1 MEGITI
7 LATKA
12 IYMEPSFSAHFGLF
26 IGIAGAIA
34 FAVTALDTRSWLD
47 TVEIIVFS
55 GLAIVFLALGI
66 LSWKVIEKQTSV
78 FSHYEYKVLIDDSVS
93 LNEFNEKYEIL
104 DQEGQIYTVIERKV
118 EE

>member
-7 LATKA
+7 LATNSV
-12 IYMEPSFSAHFGLF
+12 YMEPSFWAQIGLI
-26 IGIAGAIA
+26 IGTAGVISFAIH
-34 FAVTALDTRSWLD
+34 ALGNHSLLD

>member
-7 LATKA
+7 LATNS
-12 IYMEPSFSAHFGLF
+12 IYMEPSFLAHLGLVV
-26 IGIAGAIA
+26 GMAGAIV
-34 FAVTALDTRSWLD
+34 FAVVALGDRSWAD
-47 TVEIIVFS
+47 TIETIVFS

-93 LNEFNEKYEIL
+93 LNEFNEKYEIV
-104 DQEGQIYTVIERKV
+104 DQEGQIYTVIERKA